1 MDAHAAAAANKLL
14 THTSTKLHAP
24 PYFSLLRFYYTR
36 RKPAEGGRG
45 GNRSGSA
52 AGRGTAPIE
61 KHHEPLC
68 ASSTTLLEAGLNGK
82 LPTFATSHGLA
93 IHFGRVH
100 KEGGRATT
108 SATSTATR
116 KRRAENA
123 PAAPQARAQKRGR
136 PQAAP
141 AQPFWNQFSSLI
153 GRRLIRPEALC
164 LEEPFACGSGW
175 FTACKHIPNGEK
187 VLEEE
192 EEKKEKEKKEEEE
205 EEKEK
210 EKEKKEEEEEEKEKE
225 EEEKNQKGLL
235 GLIEGLVPSR
245 PAVQLTK
252 KGKNGEEKPV
262 VGRVEKIRLYP
273 RSEQKKTLAKWFGTV
288 RWTYNKAVEF
298 HREHQGMPRDE
309 MKEQV
314 RKKFLNNGNFNGE
327 NKSLAWVLET
337 PRFIRSDA
345 VDDFFNGVKS
355 SLAAGRGTTGFQMK
369 FRGRKDK
376 SQSLSIQ
383 AREWNHNSSIR
394 QLFFGEARIK
404 ARDKNYKVPSEVLY
418 AVRLVKDTRL
428 GHYYLCVP
436 QPLKLMGESQ
446 AREHRRREAGI
457 IALDPGVRTFMTTY
471 NGCGEVT
478 EWGKADINEIG
489 KLCHRL
495 DRMQS
500 KGTKVNHRQ
509 RRRLRRAAAR
519 LRQRIRNLVDD
530 LHKKLVSWLVRNFS
544 LILLPEF
551 RSQQMVRRGH
561 RRIGS
566 RTARAMLTWSHY
578 RFRQRLLNKAQQFPS
593 CTVCLCDE
601 EYTSKTC
608 GKCGQVH
615 HQLGETRP
623 FGAPNPSVATR
634 RIEMPTPPETS

>member
-1 MDAHAAAAANKLL
+1 M
-14 THTSTKLHAP
+14 
-24 PYFSLLRFYYTR
+24 
-36 RKPAEGGRG
+36 
-45 GNRSGSA
+45 
-52 AGRGTAPIE
+52 
-61 KHHEPLC
+61 
-68 ASSTTLLEAGLNGK
+68 ASCPQCGK
-82 LPTFATSHGLA
+82 KFATSHGLA

-116 KRRAENA
+116 KRREENA

-192 EEKKEKEKKEEEE
+192 EEKEKEKKEEEE

-314 RKKFLNNGNFNGE
+314 RKKFLNNSNFKGE

-478 EWGKADINEIG
+478 EWGKADINDMASCATAWIA
-489 KLCHRL
+489 CR
-495 DRMQS
+495 
-500 KGTKVNHRQ
+500 V
-509 RRRLRRAAAR
+509 RAPRATTGNGAVSEGPLLGFAR
-519 LRQRIRNLVDD
+519 GSATWWMTSTRSSCL
-530 LHKKLVSWLVRNFS
+530 
-544 LILLPEF
+544 EF

-566 RTARAMLTWSHY
+566 RTARAMLTWPHY
-578 RFRQRLLNKAQQFPS
+578 RFRQRLLNKAKQFPS

-615 HQLGETRP
+615 LGGTEMVLFP
-623 FGAPNPSVATR
+623 PNWWWTWQVGEIR
-634 RIEMPTPPETS
+634 DFPE